1 MIRSI
6 GFSNLFEISMAK
18 YLQQKLKQDKTS
30 NKALQ
35 DCVHNDDIGS
45 QKNIDGDYVYKAFN
59 RV

>member
-18 YLQQKLKQDKTS
+18 YIQQKLKQDKTS

-45 QKNIDGDYVYKAFN
+45 QKNIDGD
-59 RV
+59 